1 VPMKYQSLTRKSP
14 IRLYEVTNMAEH
26 ILVVYFSHSGNTRK
40 IANLIHQEVGGT
52 IHEIQPEAPYPN
64 SYNAVVDQAK
74 KEIQAG
80 YKPAL
85 ESTLDHAESYDTIFV
100 GSPNWWSTIAPP
112 VATFLSKYDLSGK
125 KTIVP
130 FCTHGGGGLG
140 RIGQD
145 IAKLCPQSTVLNSFE
160 IYGSGGV
167 NAQDRVSAWLRKVG
181 MKH

>member
-1 VPMKYQSLTRKSP
+1 
-14 IRLYEVTNMAEH
+14 MAEH

-40 IANLIHQEVGGT
+40 IANLIHQEVGGI
-52 IHEIQPEAPYPN
+52 IHEIQPEVPYPN
-64 SYNAVVDQAK
+64 SYNAVVDQAE

-85 ESTLDHAESYDTIFV
+85 QSTLDHIESYDTIFV

-112 VATFLSKYDLSGK
+112 VATFLSEYDLSG

-140 RIGQD
+140 RIGKD
-145 IAKLCPQSTVLNSFE
+145 VAKLCPRSTILSSFE
-160 IYGSGGV
+160 IYGSGTG
-167 NAQDRVSAWLRKVG
+167 NAQADVSAWLRRVG
-181 MKH
+181 MTH